1 MNSIQRQLS
10 DVKDIIIDIRSTF
23 TDSSLVSILSL
34 PGTLNSTNVI
44 LSGTINLLL
53 SSLKYTDDTSL
64 SVIVNSLVRH
74 FSSEWHNFIS
84 YSEHYR
90 HI

>member
-1 MNSIQRQLS
+1 MNSIRRQLS

-44 LSGTINLLL
+44 LSGTINLLF
-53 SSLKYTDDTSL
+53 SSLKYTDNTSL
-64 SVIVNSLVRH
+64 SDIVNSLVRH
-74 FSSEWHNFIS
+74 FSSEWHHFFS